1 MVRRAYWDTACVE
14 EASGTS
20 SSGATTIAWRS
31 LGSGEPLMLIN
42 GYAATKADWDPTF
55 LERLAERWRVIC
67 PDNRGLGESALGDE
81 GAAAITVERYAD
93 DVLAVM
99 DDLGIER
106 APLAGWSMGGFVV
119 QTLLARNPDRVEA
132 AILMGTHPGG
142 PLTTNAERGV
152 FPTLIDHS
160 GTPEE
165 QAHRLIGLLFPEP
178 AASAIERDFGDVVAA
193 ARAALDHD
201 ALCAQEQLMVDW
213 HAGDAT
219 ERLARIAGSGIPVL
233 CAHGAADVVV
243 PAANSDTLA
252 AQLPGS
258 WKAIF
263 PGAGH
268 AVMAMEPDR
277 LTAVIA
283 AFLGR
288 A

>member
-1 MVRRAYWDTACVE
+1 VE
-14 EASGTS
+14 DASGTS
-20 SSGATTIAWRS
+20 PSGTTAVAWRS
-31 LGSGEPLMLIN
+31 VGSGEPLLLIN
-42 GYAATKADWDPTF
+42 GYAATKSDWDPAF
-55 LERLAERWRVIC
+55 LERLGEHSRVIC
-67 PDNRGLGESALGDE
+67 PDNRGLGESTLGQD
-81 GAAAITVERYAD
+81 GPAAITVEQYAD

-119 QTLLARNPDRVEA
+119 QALAARNPDRVEA
-132 AILMGTHPGG
+132 AILIGTHPGG
-142 PLTTNAERGV
+142 PLTTNAERGI
-152 FPTLIDHS
+152 FRTLIDHS

-165 QAHRLIGLLFPEP
+165 QASRLIGLLFPEP
-178 AASAIERDFGDVVAA
+178 SASEIERDFGDVVAA

-201 ALCAQEQLMVDW
+201 ALLAQEQLMVDW
-213 HAGDAT
+213 HAGDAA
-219 ERLARIAGSGIPVL
+219 ERLAQIAHSGIPVL
-233 CAHGAADVVV
+233 CAHGGADVVV

-252 AQLPGS
+252 AQFPGS

-277 LTAVIA
+277 LAAVIA
-283 AFLGR
+283 TFLER